1 MENNNKLIAT
11 YQTNFED
18 LVAKTMPL
26 VGGNKMDAEDIVQDV
41 FVAQL
46 TQCKYEARDDASMAT
61 YIFSIIKNKV
71 CDIHRSNTRYKHI
84 AYDEDEATNMP
95 IPAENYFL
103 DKDMEE
109 EQNERINVMMD
120 AKKNLKARQA
130 QVIDMFYWEN
140 KNQKE
145 IAHTLGTT
153 TGAVEQLLHRAKE
166 SIKKE
171 MQAA

>member
-26 VGGNKMDAEDIVQDV
+26 VGGNKMAAEDIVQDV

-46 TQCKYEARDDASMAT
+46 TQCKYEARDNASMAT

-71 CDIHRSNTRYKHI
+71 CDMHRNTRYKHI
-84 AYDEDEATNMP
+84 AYEEEN
-95 IPAENYFL
+95 IPAENYFA
-103 DKDMEE
+103 DMEMEE
-109 EQNERINVMMD
+109 EQSERINVMMD

-140 KNQKE
+140 KNQKH

-166 SIKKE
+166 GIKKT

>member
-1 MENNNKLIAT
+1 M
-11 YQTNFED
+11 
-18 LVAKTMPL
+18 
-26 VGGNKMDAEDIVQDV
+26 

-46 TQCKYEARDDASMAT
+46 THCKYEGRDNASMAT
-61 YIFSIIKNKV
+61 YLYSIIKNKV

-84 AYDEDEATNMP
+84 AYDEDEATNIP
-95 IPAENYFL
+95 IPAENYFA
-103 DKDMEE
+103 DMEMEE
-109 EQNERINVMMD
+109 EQSERINVMMD
-120 AKKNLKARQA
+120 AKKNLKASQA

-166 SIKKE
+166 GIKKT